1 MKLIFA
7 THNQHKVEELKKLL
21 PSNISI
27 LSLTDINCHEEIE
40 ETGTTLEENAKLKAN
55 FIKYKYGLDCFADDS
70 GLEVEALGGS
80 PGVYSARYAGDKKNN
95 EDNIKKI
102 WKELIDKDSTK
113 AQFRTVIAASFGSKT
128 SIYIGKVIGNL
139 IFEKR
144 GNDGFGYDPIFIPE
158 GYTKTFAELGD
169 AVKNKISHRALATQ
183 KFLAELSTTLNF
195 NDI

>member
-27 LSLTDINCHEEIE
+27 LSLTDINCYEEIE

-70 GLEVEALGGS
+70 GLEVDALGGS
-80 PGVYSARYAGDKKNN
+80 PGVYSARYAGHEKNN

-102 WKELIDKDSTK
+102 WKELRDKDSTK
-113 AQFRTVIAASFGSKT
+113 AQFRTVIAASFGSKI
-128 SIYIGKVIGNL
+128 SIYEGKVIGNL

-144 GNDGFGYDPIFIPE
+144 GNHGFGYDPIFIPE

-183 KFLAELSTTLNF
+183 KFLVELPTNLKL
-195 NDI
+195 